1 MVARRAVLGIKV
13 GTRHARL
20 RCFVEVM
27 PGQRAS
33 CLTRVGCRNRFTK
46 HVRVGCGLEVRR
58 LQHITN
64 TRLTYVVAVV
74 GAVTRDNAR
83 TRLTLQWVGL
93 RTRYRDGVHVGRP
106 GITQAQHRPHGRR
119 HDEAVSERCE
129 FG

>member
-46 HVRVGCGLEVRR
+46 HVREALGSKR
-58 LQHITN
+58 

-83 TRLTLQWVGL
+83 ARVTLQWVGL